1 MEQDSAQEV
10 VPGSRDTSAR
20 AARSAE
26 ALRFLVVGGLSF
38 LIDFGLL
45 VLLREIVG
53 FDLIVATPVAFLT
66 SLIINYALQRLY
78 AFRSTTGIGPSA
90 AKYLALVAF
99 NTVATSLI
107 VAGSEQLGVG
117 YEIGKVLSTA
127 LMTVWNF
134 FLYKHWI
141 FRDKGEPRLR

>member
-1 MEQDSAQEV
+1 MDQGSAQEV
-10 VPGSRDTSAR
+10 LRGSRGASGP
-20 AARSAE
+20 AAQRAE

-45 VLLREIVG
+45 VLLHEVVG
-53 FDLIVATPVAFLT
+53 LDLIVATPVAFLA
-66 SLIINYALQRLY
+66 SLVANYLLQRLY
-78 AFRSTTGIGPSA
+78 AFRATTGIGPSA
-90 AKYLALVAF
+90 VKYLALVAF

-107 VAGSEQLGVG
+107 VAGSEQLGLG

-141 FRDKGEPRLR
+141 FRRTPGPA